1 MFDMAGLSDTNRT
14 LLTRMHRGLDG
25 PFDAA
30 AAAAAAGIEP
40 ARAARLL
47 RHLAGQGWLTRVRR
61 GLYATVPLEAESPE
75 DWRVDPWVVV
85 DAALGEGYIG
95 GWTALHHWDLTDQIF
110 ATTVYLTA
118 RPVAHREREIG
129 GARFELRHI
138 GGDDRFGTKRVWRGR
153 VPVEVSDRARTLVD
167 CLDDPS
173 IGGGVRHV
181 AEALQEYAAGDRVDW
196 ARVVDY
202 GDRIGNRTVF
212 KRLGLIA
219 EELELPGTDALLEAC
234 RARVSAGVGRLDP
247 RRPAEGPVVRRWGL
261 RRNVSVGA

>member
-1 MFDMAGLSDTNRT
+1 MAGLSDTNRT

-30 AAAAAAGIEP
+30 AAATAAGIEP

-47 RHLAGQGWLTRVRR
+47 RHLAEQGWLTRVQR
-61 GLYATVPLEAESPE
+61 GLYATVPLEAESPK
-75 DWRVDPWVVV
+75 DWQVDPWVVV
-85 DAALGEGYIG
+85 DAALGDGYVG

-118 RPVAHREREIG
+118 RPVAHRQRKIG
-129 GARFELRHI
+129 GARFELRHV
-138 GGDDRFGTKRVWRGR
+138 GRDDRFGTKRVWRGR
-153 VPVEVSDRARTLVD
+153 VPVDVSDRERTIVD

-173 IGGGVRHV
+173 IAGGVRHL
-181 AEALQEYAAGDRVDW
+181 AETLQEYAARDRVEW
-196 ARVVDY
+196 SRVVSY
-202 GDRIGNRTVF
+202 GDRLGNRTAF

-219 EELELPGTDALLEAC
+219 EELDLPNANGLLEAC
-234 RARVSAGVGRLDP
+234 LERVSAGVGRLDP
-247 RRPAEGPVVRRWGL
+247 GRPEEGPVVRRWGL

>member
-1 MFDMAGLSDTNRT
+1 MFGMAGLSGTNRT

-25 PFDAA
+25 PFDAGA
-30 AAAAAAGIEP
+30 AAAVAGIEP

-47 RHLAGQGWLTRVRR
+47 RHLAEQGWLTRVRR
-61 GLYATVPLEAESPE
+61 GLYATVPLEAESAE

-85 DAALGEGYIG
+85 DAALGEGYVG
-95 GWTALHHWDLTDQIF
+95 GWTALRHWDLTDQIF

-118 RPVAHREREIG
+118 RPVPYRDREIG
-129 GARFELRHI
+129 GAQFELRHI

-153 VPVEVSDRARTLVD
+153 VAVDVSDPERTLVD
-167 CLDDPS
+167 CLNDPS

-181 AEALQEYAAGDRVDW
+181 AEALEEYGGGDRVDW

-202 GDRIGNRTVF
+202 GDRLGNRTVF

-219 EELELPGTDALLEAC
+219 EELDLPDADALVEAC
-234 RARVSAGVGRLDP
+234 GERVSAGVGRLDP
-247 RRPAEGPVVRRWGL
+247 GRPAEGPVVRRWGL
-261 RRNVSVGA
+261 RRNVSVAA